1 MTKYKPSKSPIKTR
15 EAVPLTRKTKSGT
28 EILCPFCTPPH
39 AIIPGKPTTCGTQI
53 QVKAVQYMI
62 TQATAKRRGITCM
75 KCHKDTGG
83 DMVQCMNGF
92 IHTYDCAPGTVVLSS
107 EPKYD
112 KWAEKVYKL
121 PAKVRKVIEKKIGEV
136 KQIKEIDAHGNE
148 TGKILGYFFYKN
160 DV

>member
-1 MTKYKPSKSPIKTR
+1 MKHKPAPNPVRTR
-15 EAVPLTRKTKSGT
+15 EAVPLTRKGSK
-28 EILCPFCTPPH
+28 EIYCPFCQPSH
-39 AIIPGKPTTCGTQI
+39 VILPGKPTTCGTEI

-62 TQATAKRRGITCM
+62 TQHTAKQKGITCM

-83 DMVQCMNGF
+83 NMVACMNGF
-92 IHTYDCAPGTVVLSS
+92 IHVHDCAPGTVVLSS

-121 PAKVRKVIEKKIGEV
+121 PAKVRKMIEKKMGEV
-136 KQIKEIDAHGNE
+136 KRIDEIDAQGKE
-148 TGKILGYFFYKN
+148 TGKILGYFFYKS

>member
-1 MTKYKPSKSPIKTR
+1 MKHKPAPNPLRTR
-15 EAVPLTRKTKSGT
+15 EAVPLTRKGSKD
-28 EILCPFCTPPH
+28 IYCPFCVPSHPIH
-39 AIIPGKPTTCGTQI
+39 ANRPTTCGTEI

-62 TQATAKRRGITCM
+62 TQHTAKQKGITCM

-83 DMVQCMNGF
+83 NMVACMNGF
-92 IHTYDCAPGTVVLSS
+92 IHAHDCTPGTVVLSS

-112 KWAEKVYKL
+112 KWAAKVYKL
-121 PAKVRKVIEKKIGEV
+121 PDKIRKAIEKRMGEV
-136 KQIKEIDAHGNE
+136 KRIDEVDKDGNE